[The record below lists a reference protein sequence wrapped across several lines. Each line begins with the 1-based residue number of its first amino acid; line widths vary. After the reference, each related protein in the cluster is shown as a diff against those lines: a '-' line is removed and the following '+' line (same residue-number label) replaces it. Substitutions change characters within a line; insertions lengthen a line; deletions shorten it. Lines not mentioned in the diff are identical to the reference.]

1 MIIAVDAAG
10 GDHYPKNPILGA
22 LEAVKEFDNLTVLL
36 VGPEKLV
43 QSELSQHHHEQS
55 RIQILDA
62 PQVVDMT
69 DSASLALKQ
78 KPNSSIAKG
87 ITLHKKGHCHGFVSA
102 GNTGVLLAASM
113 FILGKLEGI
122 SRPTI
127 ATYYPS
133 LEGFRLIIDA
143 GANLDIKP
151 EMALQFALMGQVYAK
166 EIMGIEQPRVGL
178 LNVGEEEGKGTEL
191 LKEIYEILKQ
201 LPSFIGNV
209 EGRDILVPKADI
221 YITDGFMGNVVLKLG
236 ESLPGILKLLVGQKI
251 KQYSST
257 PEMLHF
263 VQQVFSEALAPF
275 DYERVGGLPFLGV
288 NGTSIVGHGGS
299 SPTAIKNMI
308 KVAMDCVEHSIN
320 DKIIASI
327 I

>member
-22 LEAVKEFDNLTVLL
+22 LEAIKEYDNLTVLL

-236 ESLPGILKLLVGQKI
+236 ESLPGILKSLVGQKI

-288 NGTSIVGHGGS
+288 NGTSVVGHGGS

-327 I
+327 T

>member
-10 GDHYPKNPILGA
+10 GDHYPKNPVLGA
-22 LEAVKEFDNLTVLL
+22 LAAIKEFERLTILL
-36 VGPEKLV
+36 VGPKKLV
-43 QSELSQHHHEQS
+43 QNELSKYSFDQD
-55 RIQILDA
+55 RI
-62 PQVVDMT
+62 QVVDSPEIVEMT
-69 DSASLALKQ
+69 DSASAALKQ

-87 ITLHKKGHCHGFVSA
+87 ISMHKQGQCHGFVSA
-102 GNTGVLLAASM
+102 GNTGALLAASM

-143 GANLDIKP
+143 GANLEIKP
-151 EMALQFALMGQVYAK
+151 DMALQFALMGQVYAK

-191 LKEIYEILKQ
+191 LKEIYGALKQ
-201 LPSFIGNV
+201 IPSFIGNV
-209 EGRDILVPKADI
+209 EGRDILIPKADI
-221 YITDGFMGNVVLKLG
+221 FITDGYIGNVVLKLG
-236 ESLPGILKLLVGQKI
+236 ESLPGILKTLVGQRLQQSKG
-251 KQYSST
+251 T
-257 PEMLHF
+257 PEMMSF
-263 VQQVFSEALAPF
+263 VQQILTESLAPF

-288 NGTSIVGHGGS
+288 NGTSVVGHGGS

-327 I
+327 N

>member
-1 MIIAVDAAG
+1 
-10 GDHYPKNPILGA
+10 
-22 LEAVKEFDNLTVLL
+22 
-36 VGPEKLV
+36 
-43 QSELSQHHHEQS
+43 
-55 RIQILDA
+55 
-62 PQVVDMT
+62 
-69 DSASLALKQ
+69 
-78 KPNSSIAKG
+78 
-87 ITLHKKGHCHGFVSA
+87 
-102 GNTGVLLAASM
+102 M

-122 SRPTI
+122 SRPTV

-191 LKEIYEILKQ
+191 LKEIYEMLKQ

-236 ESLPGILKLLVGQKI
+236 ESLPGILKSLVGQKI

>member
-191 LKEIYEILKQ
+191 LKEIYEMLKQ

-236 ESLPGILKLLVGQKI
+236 ESLPGILKSLVGQKI
-251 KQYSST
+251 KQHSST

>member
-22 LEAVKEFDNLTVLL
+22 LEAIKEFDNLTVLL
-36 VGPEKLV
+36 IGPEKLV
-43 QSELSQHHHEQS
+43 QSELSQHLHEQS

-87 ITLHKKGHCHGFVSA
+87 ITLHKQGHCHGFVSA

-151 EMALQFALMGQVYAK
+151 EMACLLYTSPS
-166 EIMGIEQPRVGL
+166 PR
-178 LNVGEEEGKGTEL
+178 
-191 LKEIYEILKQ
+191 
-201 LPSFIGNV
+201 
-209 EGRDILVPKADI
+209 D
-221 YITDGFMGNVVLKLG
+221 
-236 ESLPGILKLLVGQKI
+236 
-251 KQYSST
+251 
-257 PEMLHF
+257 
-263 VQQVFSEALAPF
+263 
-275 DYERVGGLPFLGV
+275 
-288 NGTSIVGHGGS
+288 
-299 SPTAIKNMI
+299 
-308 KVAMDCVEHSIN
+308 
-320 DKIIASI
+320 
-327 I
+327 

>member
-10 GDHYPKNPILGA
+10 GDHYPKNPVLGA
-22 LEAVKEFDNLTVLL
+22 LEAIKEYDQLTILL
-36 VGPEKLV
+36 IGPEKLILH
-43 QSELSQHHHEQS
+43 ELSKHSFDQNRLKVIDSPE
-55 RIQILDA
+55 I
-62 PQVVDMT
+62 VEMT
-69 DSASLALKQ
+69 DSASTALKQ
-78 KPNSSIAKG
+78 KPNSSISKG
-87 ITLHKKGHCHGFVSA
+87 LAMHKQGLCHGFVSA
-102 GNTGVLLAASM
+102 GNTGALLAASM

-143 GANLDIKP
+143 GANLEIKP
-151 EMALQFALMGQVYAK
+151 EMALQFAFMGQVYAK
-166 EIMGIEQPRVGL
+166 EIMGIENPRVGL

-191 LKEIYEILKQ
+191 LKEIYGVLQQI
-201 LPSFIGNV
+201 PSFIGNV

-221 YITDGFMGNVVLKLG
+221 FITDGFIGNVVLKLG
-236 ESLPGILKLLVGQKI
+236 ESIPGILKTLVGQKL
-251 KQYSST
+251 KQSTGT
-257 PEMLHF
+257 PEMMRF
-263 VQQVFSEALAPF
+263 VQQVLSESLAPF

-327 I
+327 N

>member
-22 LEAVKEFDNLTVLL
+22 LEAIKEFDNLTVLL
-36 VGPEKLV
+36 IGPEKLV
-43 QSELSQHHHEQS
+43 QSELSQYHHEQS

-191 LKEIYEILKQ
+191 LKEIYVMLKQ

-236 ESLPGILKLLVGQKI
+236 ESLPGILKTLVGQKI
-251 KQYSST
+251 KQHSST
-257 PEMLHF
+257 PEMLRF
-263 VQQVFSEALAPF
+263 VQQVFSEVLAPF

-288 NGTSIVGHGGS
+288 NGTSVVGHGGS

>member
-22 LEAVKEFDNLTVLL
+22 LEAIEEFDNLTVLL

-191 LKEIYEILKQ
+191 LKEIYEMLKQ

-236 ESLPGILKLLVGQKI
+236 ESLPGILKSLVGQKI

-257 PEMLHF
+257 PEMLRF
-263 VQQVFSEALAPF
+263 VQHVFSEALAPF

-288 NGTSIVGHGGS
+288 NGTSVVGHGGS

-327 I
+327 T

>member
-236 ESLPGILKLLVGQKI
+236 ESLPGILKSLVGQKI

>member
-22 LEAVKEFDNLTVLL
+22 LEAVEEFDNLTVLL

-236 ESLPGILKLLVGQKI
+236 ESLPSILKSLVGQKI

>member
-22 LEAVKEFDNLTVLL
+22 LEAIKEFDNLTVLL
-36 VGPEKLV
+36 IGPEKLV
-43 QSELSQHHHEQS
+43 QSELSQYHHEQS

-87 ITLHKKGHCHGFVSA
+87 IMLHKKGHCHGFVSA

-191 LKEIYEILKQ
+191 LKEIYVMLKQ

-236 ESLPGILKLLVGQKI
+236 ESLPGILKTLVGQKI
-251 KQYSST
+251 KQHSST
-257 PEMLHF
+257 PEMLRF
-263 VQQVFSEALAPF
+263 VQQVFSEVLAPF

-288 NGTSIVGHGGS
+288 NGTSVVGHGGS

>member
-1 MIIAVDAAG
+1 MIFN
-10 GDHYPKNPILGA
+10 KNKVIFLLPSKVGSTSL
-22 LEAVKEFDNLTVLL
+22 VKMFKDYNIPFDLTPTKKHPLL
-36 VGPEKLV
+36 
-43 QSELSQHHHEQS
+43 SEL
-55 RIQILDA
+55 L
-62 PQVVDMT
+62 
-69 DSASLALKQ
+69 
-78 KPNSSIAKG
+78 
-87 ITLHKKGHCHGFVSA
+87 
-102 GNTGVLLAASM
+102 
-113 FILGKLEGI
+113 
-122 SRPTI
+122 
-127 ATYYPS
+127 
-133 LEGFRLIIDA
+133 
-143 GANLDIKP
+143 
-151 EMALQFALMGQVYAK
+151 
-166 EIMGIEQPRVGL
+166 EIMGIEEPRVGL

-191 LKEIYEILKQ
+191 LKEIYEMLKQ

-236 ESLPGILKLLVGQKI
+236 ESLPGILKSLVGQKI
-251 KQYSST
+251 KQHSST
-257 PEMLHF
+257 PEMLRF

-288 NGTSIVGHGGS
+288 NGTSVVGHGGS

>member
-22 LEAVKEFDNLTVLL
+22 LEAIKEFDNLTVLL
-36 VGPEKLV
+36 IGPEKLV

-87 ITLHKKGHCHGFVSA
+87 ITLHKQGHCHGFVSA

-191 LKEIYEILKQ
+191 LKEIYVMLKQ

-236 ESLPGILKLLVGQKI
+236 ESLPGILKTLVGQKI
-251 KQYSST
+251 KQHSST
-257 PEMLHF
+257 PEMLRF
-263 VQQVFSEALAPF
+263 VQQVFSEALLPF

-288 NGTSIVGHGGS
+288 NGTSVVGHGGS

>member
-22 LEAVKEFDNLTVLL
+22 LEAIEEFDNLTVLL

-69 DSASLALKQ
+69 DTASLALKQ

-191 LKEIYEILKQ
+191 LKEIYEMLKQ

-236 ESLPGILKLLVGQKI
+236 ESLPGILKSLVGQKI
-251 KQYSST
+251 KQHSST
-257 PEMLHF
+257 PEMLRF

-288 NGTSIVGHGGS
+288 NGTSVVGHGGS

>member
-22 LEAVKEFDNLTVLL
+22 LEAIEEFDNLTVLL

-69 DSASLALKQ
+69 DTASLALKQ

-143 GANLDIKP
+143 EP
-151 EMALQFALMGQVYAK
+151 
-166 EIMGIEQPRVGL
+166 PRYKTRNG
-178 LNVGEEEGKGTEL
+178 
-191 LKEIYEILKQ
+191 
-201 LPSFIGNV
+201 
-209 EGRDILVPKADI
+209 
-221 YITDGFMGNVVLKLG
+221 
-236 ESLPGILKLLVGQKI
+236 
-251 KQYSST
+251 SSICI
-257 PEMLHF
+257 
-263 VQQVFSEALAPF
+263 
-275 DYERVGGLPFLGV
+275 
-288 NGTSIVGHGGS
+288 NGTSICQRIMGL
-299 SPTAIKNMI
+299 TA
-308 KVAMDCVEHSIN
+308 
-320 DKIIASI
+320 
-327 I
+327 